1 MCVQEPCVYL
11 LSAASI
17 VIRNMYCVLPLSVP
31 VSHPRAG
38 LCSLVHMCPVAELCS
53 LGKLSLVL
61 ELCVIVSCM
70 RLCPWSCICVSL

>member
-1 MCVQEPCVYL
+1 MMGL
-11 LSAASI
+11 
-17 VIRNMYCVLPLSVP
+17 YCVLPLSVP

-61 ELCVIVSCM
+61 ELCS
-70 RLCPWSCICVSL
+70 